1 VVAVALNVAKKV
13 ILQEIVHQEADQV
26 VEVDVMEA
34 VIVTEDVM
42 VDVIVIAVEI
52 VDVIVTDEDQDQD
65 LDHKI
70 NDIPFNCLS
79 KIKKNKSSI

>member
-1 VVAVALNVAKKV
+1 VVVSNVDKKV
-13 ILQEIVHQEADQV
+13 ILQEIVHQVDQE
-26 VEVDVMEA
+26 EV
-34 VIVTEDVM
+34 VM